1 MPLWSLNPVIVR
13 LASASVRA
21 GGSGRY
27 FAACFV
33 AAAFFDGAT
42 RSASGRGRVTAKVEP
57 LIA

>member
-1 MPLWSLNPVIVR
+1 LTPVIVR